1 MLELFILW
9 KLSNVND
16 AVEEEDS
23 AEDNIFWLAVVSLL
37 VTWPVLLY
45 GLLRYR
51 GDSRYMAASVAFGVA
66 AITLAIDWGIYLC
79 FSLFAY
85 AWVVYFLVRSEDDYV

>member
-9 KLSNVND
+9 KLSNVSD

-23 AEDNIFWLAVVSLL
+23 AEDNIFWLLVVSLL

-51 GDSRYMAASVAFGVA
+51 GDSRYMSASVAVGVA
-66 AITLAIDWGIYLC
+66 AIALAINWGLYICL
-79 FSLFAY
+79 SIFAY
-85 AWVVYFLVRSEDDYV
+85 AWVVYFLVRSEDD